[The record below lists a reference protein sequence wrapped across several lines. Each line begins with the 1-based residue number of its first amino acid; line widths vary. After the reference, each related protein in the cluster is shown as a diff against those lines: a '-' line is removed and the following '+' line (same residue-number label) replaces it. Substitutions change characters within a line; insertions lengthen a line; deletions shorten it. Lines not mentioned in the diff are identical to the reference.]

1 MEPEPVRLLVI
12 EDNRELVA
20 NLFQYFEARGHVLD
34 AAPDGMVGLHLAA
47 NHAYDAIVLDW
58 LLPRMD
64 GMEVLRRLRGEHGLD
79 VPVIVLTARGELPDK
94 VHGLRSG
101 ADDYLVKPFALLEL
115 EARLDA
121 LLARS
126 TARSRRR
133 VLQVHDLRFDL
144 DTHEVRR
151 GDVSL
156 QLYPA
161 CRKLLETLMRAS
173 PAVVGREQL
182 ERALWGDDA
191 PDRDMLRSHVYD
203 LRRAIDGPFEAKLLH
218 TIPRVGYRL
227 AVAEE
232 GDGGQ

>member
-1 MEPEPVRLLVI
+1 MRLLVI
-12 EDNRELVA
+12 EDNQSLVA
-20 NLFQYFEARGHVLD
+20 NLFDYFEARGHVLD
-34 AAPDGMVGLHLAA
+34 VAPDGITGLHLAA
-47 NHAYDAIVLDW
+47 TQSYDVIVLDW
-58 LLPRMD
+58 MLPRMD
-64 GMEVLRRLRGEHGLD
+64 GQEVLRCLREKQDSG
-79 VPVIVLTARGELPDK
+79 VPVIMLTARGELPDK

-101 ADDYLVKPFALLEL
+101 ADDYLVKPFALIEL

-151 GDVSL
+151 GDAPL
-156 QLYPA
+156 HLYPA

-173 PAVVGREQL
+173 PAAVGREQL
-182 ERALWGDDA
+182 ERALWGEDA

-203 LRRAIDGPFEAKLLH
+203 LRRAIDGPFETKLLH

-227 AVAEE
+227 AMAGE
-232 GDGGQ
+232 GDGGE